1 MGNIK
6 LFEYM
11 SFTTVGMLVIAL
23 IVFIYAYLQVKH
35 GSGFKDVK

>member
-11 SFTTVGMLVIAL
+11 SFTTVGMIVIAL

-35 GSGFKDVK
+35 GSGLKDVA